1 MIQNYNYLF
10 EINEYCRKNNISFIY
25 TRIFGLSRFL
35 FNYFGN
41 KHIVTN
47 KNVFDNYSYN
57 IDYIVKKKEVYEIFL
72 NLDSGKS
79 IELNDGD
86 YVKFKDIKGLEQLY
100 NSESRMIKIIN
111 SNVFTIEK
119 KSDNDQCYV
128 EE

>member
-1 MIQNYNYLF
+1 M
-10 EINEYCRKNNISFIY
+10 KNNIAFIY
-25 TRIFGLSRFL
+25 TGIFGLSRFF

-41 KHIVTN
+41 KHTDTN

-57 IDYIVKKKEVYEIFL
+57 IDYLVKKKEVYEIFL

-86 YVKFKDIKGLEQLY
+86 YVKFKDIKGLEQLN
-100 NSESRMIKIIN
+100 NSEPRMIKIIN